1 MPQRPPDVVPDIVQR
16 DLTEEQ
22 LQAYLAS
29 PELSIDTETLGLQQL
44 RDRLCLV
51 QLCDRAGRATIVQ
64 IQRDQVIA
72 STTPE
77 TRAPRLK
84 RVLEDARVLKVLHFA
99 RFDVAVLR
107 HYLGI
112 RLWPLYCTR
121 TASKLVRTYTDR
133 HGLKDLVRELLGQE
147 ISKQQQTS
155 DWGAAELND
164 AQREYA
170 ASDVRYLHQLK
181 EKLDER
187 LVREGRVELAQSCF
201 DFLPAR
207 ALLDLA
213 GWAEVDIFSHG

>member
-51 QLCDRAGRATIVQ
+51 QLCDREGRATIVQ
-64 IQRDQVIA
+64 VQRDQVIA
-72 STTPE
+72 STAPE

-133 HGLKDLVRELLGQE
+133 HGLKDVALELLDVE
-147 ISKQQQTS
+147 MEKVTRHS
-155 DWGAAELND
+155 DWAAATLSPE
-164 AQREYA
+164 QVRYA
-170 ASDVRYLHQLK
+170 ISDVTMLIPIM
-181 EKLDER
+181 ER
-187 LVREGRVELAQSCF
+187 LDAMVVREGRKELALECF
-201 DFLPAR
+201 RVIPVMAD
-207 ALLDLA
+207 LDLR
-213 GWAEVDIFSHG
+213 GYDLLFEH

>member
-72 STTPE
+72 STAPE

-133 HGLKDLVRELLGQE
+133 HGLKDVALELLDVE
-147 ISKQQQTS
+147 MDKVTRHS
-155 DWGAAELND
+155 DWAAQTLTPE
-164 AQREYA
+164 QVRYA
-170 ASDVRYLHQLK
+170 ISDVTMLIPIM
-181 EKLDER
+181 ER
-187 LVREGRVELAQSCF
+187 LDAMVGREGRKELALECF
-201 DFLPAR
+201 RVIPVMAD
-207 ALLDLA
+207 LDLR
-213 GWAEVDIFSHG
+213 GYDLLFEH

>member
-64 IQRDQVIA
+64 VQRDQVIA
-72 STTPE
+72 STAPE

-133 HGLKDLVRELLGQE
+133 HGLKDVALELLDVE
-147 ISKQQQTS
+147 MEKVTRHS
-155 DWGAAELND
+155 DWAAPTLSPE
-164 AQREYA
+164 QVRYA
-170 ASDVRYLHQLK
+170 ISDVTMLIPIM
-181 EKLDER
+181 ER
-187 LVREGRVELAQSCF
+187 LDAMVGREGRKELALECF
-201 DFLPAR
+201 RVIPVMAD
-207 ALLDLA
+207 LDLR
-213 GWAEVDIFSHG
+213 GYDLLFEH

>member
-64 IQRDQVIA
+64 VQRDQVIA
-72 STTPE
+72 STAPE

-133 HGLKDLVRELLGQE
+133 HGLKDVALELLDVE
-147 ISKQQQTS
+147 MDKVTRHS
-155 DWGAAELND
+155 DWAA
-164 AQREYA
+164 AQLSPEQVRYA
-170 ASDVRYLHQLK
+170 ISDVTMLIPIM
-181 EKLDER
+181 ER
-187 LVREGRVELAQSCF
+187 LDAMVGREGRKELALECF
-201 DFLPAR
+201 RVIPVMAD
-207 ALLDLA
+207 LDLR
-213 GWAEVDIFSHG
+213 GYDLLFEH

>member
-29 PELSIDTETLGLQQL
+29 QELSIDTETLGLQQL

-72 STTPE
+72 STAPE

-133 HGLKDLVRELLGQE
+133 HGLKDVALELLDVE
-147 ISKQQQTS
+147 MEKVTRHS
-155 DWGAAELND
+155 DWAAQTLSPE
-164 AQREYA
+164 QVRYA
-170 ASDVRYLHQLK
+170 ISDVTMLIPIM
-181 EKLDER
+181 ER
-187 LVREGRVELAQSCF
+187 LDAMVVREGRKELALECF
-201 DFLPAR
+201 RVIPVMAD
-207 ALLDLA
+207 LDLR
-213 GWAEVDIFSHG
+213 GYDLLFEH

>member
-72 STTPE
+72 STAPE

-133 HGLKDLVRELLGQE
+133 HGLKDVALELLDVE
-147 ISKQQQTS
+147 MDKVTRHS
-155 DWGAAELND
+155 DWAAQTLTPE
-164 AQREYA
+164 QVRYA
-170 ASDVRYLHQLK
+170 ISDVTMLIPIM
-181 EKLDER
+181 ER
-187 LVREGRVELAQSCF
+187 LDAMVVREGRKELALECF
-201 DFLPAR
+201 RVIPVMAD
-207 ALLDLA
+207 LDLR
-213 GWAEVDIFSHG
+213 GYDLLFEH

>member
-16 DLTEEQ
+16 DLTEAQ

-64 IQRDQVIA
+64 VQRDQVIA
-72 STTPE
+72 STAPE

-133 HGLKDLVRELLGQE
+133 HGLKDVALELLDVE
-147 ISKQQQTS
+147 MEKVTRHS
-155 DWGAAELND
+155 DWAAQTLSPE
-164 AQREYA
+164 QVRYA
-170 ASDVRYLHQLK
+170 ISDVTMLIPIM
-181 EKLDER
+181 ER
-187 LVREGRVELAQSCF
+187 LDAMVVREGRKELALECF
-201 DFLPAR
+201 RVIPVMAD
-207 ALLDLA
+207 LDLR
-213 GWAEVDIFSHG
+213 GYDLLFEH

>member
-72 STTPE
+72 STAPE

-133 HGLKDLVRELLGQE
+133 HGLKDVALELLDVE
-147 ISKQQQTS
+147 MDKVTRHS
-155 DWGAAELND
+155 DWAA
-164 AQREYA
+164 AQLSPEQVRYA
-170 ASDVRYLHQLK
+170 ISDVTMLIPIMER
-181 EKLDER
+181 LDAM
-187 LVREGRVELAQSCF
+187 LVREGRKELALECF
-201 DFLPAR
+201 RVIPVMAE
-207 ALLDLA
+207 LDLR
-213 GWAEVDIFSHG
+213 GYDLLFEH